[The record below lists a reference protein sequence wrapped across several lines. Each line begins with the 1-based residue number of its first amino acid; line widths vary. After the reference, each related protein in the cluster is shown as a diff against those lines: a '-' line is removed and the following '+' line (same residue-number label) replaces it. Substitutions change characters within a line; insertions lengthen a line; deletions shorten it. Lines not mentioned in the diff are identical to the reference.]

1 MPQAHYIND
10 PGHWRDR
17 ADEMRALAQDV
28 KDEQARETMLRLAKD
43 YDRRRARGQALRRK
57 PQGAAVARGLRRPR
71 LVQAVWM

>member
-43 YDRRRARGQALRRK
+43 YDRLAERADKRSDGSLKA
-57 PQGAAVARGLRRPR
+57 PQ
-71 LVQAVWM
+71 